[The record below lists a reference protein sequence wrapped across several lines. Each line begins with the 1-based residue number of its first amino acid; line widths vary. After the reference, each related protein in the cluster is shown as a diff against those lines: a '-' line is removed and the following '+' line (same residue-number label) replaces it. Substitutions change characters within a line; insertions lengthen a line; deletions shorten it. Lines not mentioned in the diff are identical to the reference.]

1 MAMLDFFVTYS
12 QGDAKI
18 NLSNLEVDEN
28 PKRIG
33 GYPNVV
39 SMKADIIIN
48 INDSNP
54 QQFFYEVRNSQNKIL
69 AIQVHPP
76 DHKIKPNT
84 KTTVRIPHVLRTI
97 DGHYLLRAWAVSTWT
112 GKRFDWGS
120 HTGIKE
126 FTRSSNI
133 ASIEIKKKALLAVI

>member
-1 MAMLDFFVTYS
+1 MQDYYDTYS

-33 GYPNVV
+33 GNPNVI
-39 SMKADIIIN
+39 SMKVDIIIN
-48 INDSNP
+48 LKDSNP
-54 QQFFYEVRNSQNKIL
+54 QQFFYEVRNSQNEIL
-69 AIQVHPP
+69 GIQIHPQN
-76 DHKIKPNT
+76 HKIKSNT
-84 KTTVRIPHVLRTI
+84 KQTVSIPQIFRTV
-97 DGHYLLRAWAVSTWT
+97 DGFYSLRAWAVSTWT

-126 FTRSSNI
+126 WTRSSNI